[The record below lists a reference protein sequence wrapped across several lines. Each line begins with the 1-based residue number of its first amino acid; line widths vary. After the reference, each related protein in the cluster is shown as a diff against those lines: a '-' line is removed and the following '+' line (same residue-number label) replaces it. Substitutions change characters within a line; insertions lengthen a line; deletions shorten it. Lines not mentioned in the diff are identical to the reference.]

1 MFIIIAV
8 GAYFLGALAIIL
20 DKFLL
25 GSKRIST
32 PPVYAFYL
40 GLFGLFASFALLFVH
55 FSFPSSFQIT
65 VSFLSG
71 ILFTYGI
78 LALYFAIKKSEASR
92 VVPVVGAVIP
102 IVTFVASWFLLGEGL
117 MREQLFGVLL
127 LVSGGLLISFDLPLR
142 KEGRKFFAGFRAAIL
157 AGILLAVATTLFKS
171 VYEAQEFFSGFA
183 LTRIGAFFGAL
194 SFLLYPKWRRE
205 IFQSF
210 KNVSSQSQR
219 KKNFSTAVIFVGNK
233 ILGGF
238 SSLGTNW
245 AIALGSVTL
254 VNALVPVQYVFV
266 LFLAMLSAHFWPK
279 IYAEKFSFNDWIQ
292 KVVAIALIALGIVL
306 ISLRLQA
313 TLYM

>member
-127 LVSGGLLISFDLPLR
+127 LVSGGLLISFDCL
-142 KEGRKFFAGFRAAIL
+142 AIL
-157 AGILLAVATTLFKS
+157 KIK
-171 VYEAQEFFSGFA
+171 
-183 LTRIGAFFGAL
+183 
-194 SFLLYPKWRRE
+194 
-205 IFQSF
+205 
-210 KNVSSQSQR
+210 R
-219 KKNFSTAVIFVGNK
+219 KKHPLHLFPCCLIQSAKRLIK
-233 ILGGF
+233 Q
-238 SSLGTNW
+238 
-245 AIALGSVTL
+245 
-254 VNALVPVQYVFV
+254 QY
-266 LFLAMLSAHFWPK
+266 LWLH
-279 IYAEKFSFNDWIQ
+279 D
-292 KVVAIALIALGIVL
+292 
-306 ISLRLQA
+306 
-313 TLYM
+313 